1 MRQYL
6 KYENGE
12 VTYPYSRGQLQRD
25 NPTVS
30 FPNVMTEDILATY
43 NVFPY
48 TVASFPV
55 HDMATQVCQQQTPV
69 LQSDG
74 TWVLNWTV
82 VEKTA
87 EQIAEWNAN
96 RNAEVRN
103 RRNSL
108 LANSDWTQVAD
119 SPLSTEVKAQWA
131 TYRQSLRDISS
142 HENFPNLA
150 DTDWPTEPS

>member
-1 MRQYL
+1 
-6 KYENGE
+6 
-12 VTYPYSRGQLQRD
+12 
-25 NPTVS
+25 
-30 FPNVMTEDILATY
+30 MTEDILATY

-108 LANSDWTQVAD
+108 LSNSDWTQVAD
-119 SPLSTEVKAQWA
+119 SPLSAEVKAQWA